1 MSRNI
6 LAVYSRATAEETARG
21 NAWYPTAARGCEVWS
36 QAHGIDARTV
46 ASVIAALSPQC
57 EWTMNLRHAL
67 NMLSGDNLPIAG
79 PSQPLQ
85 ANVRKARAILLD
97 GALSPDAYFIEGFKV
112 KAFARNLQGD
122 ANAVTVDTHAGQI
135 ALADVTATPSLS
147 HLSTY
152 GPFADAYRKAARV
165 AGVAPSA
172 MQAITWLTWKRLY
185 APGIKRAMRR
195 IAA

>member
-85 ANVRKARAILLD
+85 ANVRKARAILAD
-97 GALSPDAYFIEGFKV
+97 RALSPDAYFIEGFKV

-122 ANAVTVDTHAGQI
+122 LQAVTVDTHAGQI
-135 ALADVTATPSLS
+135 ALNDVSATPRLD

-152 GPFADAYRKAARV
+152 APFADAYRKAARLLNMP
-165 AGVAPSA
+165 PSA
-172 MQAITWLTWKRLY
+172 VQAVSWLVWKRLY
-185 APGIKRAMRR
+185 APGVKRAIRR
-195 IAA
+195 ITT